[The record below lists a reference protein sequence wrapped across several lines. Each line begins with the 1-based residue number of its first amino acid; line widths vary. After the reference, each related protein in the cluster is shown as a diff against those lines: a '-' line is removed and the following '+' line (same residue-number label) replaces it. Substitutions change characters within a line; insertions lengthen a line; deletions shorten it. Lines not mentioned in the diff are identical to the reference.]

1 MPASIPTYF
10 ATQFVKNTNLIT
22 RMNVLKTSYK
32 YQYISSLSIVS
43 IFNVYPINDM
53 MRETIF
59 LSILY

>member
-10 ATQFVKNTNLIT
+10 ATQFVKNTKLIT